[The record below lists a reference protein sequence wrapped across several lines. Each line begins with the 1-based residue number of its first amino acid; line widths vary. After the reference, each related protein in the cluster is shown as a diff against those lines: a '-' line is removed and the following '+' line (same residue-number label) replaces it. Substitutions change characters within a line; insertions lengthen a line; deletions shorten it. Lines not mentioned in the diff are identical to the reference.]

1 MKEYLPL
8 LLRCP
13 LFECIHPDALLR
25 MLSCLQAQ
33 RQQMSKGSI
42 ILHQGDAAGTFGVLL
57 SGSAHIIHD
66 DSSGSHS
73 VIAHIAATEM
83 FAEAIVCAGNAA
95 MPFHV
100 VAAEDCTVILLNH
113 SRVMQGCRRG
123 CMAHSQLVTALL
135 RIISQKNL
143 LLSQKLQIVMQR
155 TTREK
160 LMAYLMAQSQRA
172 GSPRFTIPFDR
183 QALADYLGV
192 ERSAM
197 STELNRLKKEGWVDF
212 HRNDFD
218 LTANETSS

>member
-8 LLRCP
+8 LALCP
-13 LFECIHPDALLR
+13 LFEQMDPQGLEH

-33 RQQMSKGSI
+33 RLLAPKGSS
-42 ILHQGDAAGTFGVLL
+42 ILRQGNRADHFGVLL
-57 SGSAHIIHD
+57 SGSAHIIRGD
-66 DSSGSHS
+66 VNGAHS
-73 VIAHIAATEM
+73 IIAAIGPM
-83 FAEAIVCAGNAA
+83 DLFAEAIVCAGRDTL
-95 MPFHV
+95 PFHV
-100 VAAEDCTVILLNH
+100 VATSDCTVLLFEH
-113 SRVMQGCRRG
+113 RRVIAPCAKG

-135 RIISQKNL
+135 RAISQKTLQLN
-143 LLSQKLQIVMQR
+143 QKLEIVMQR

-160 LMAYLMAQSQRA
+160 LMAYLLAQSQRA
-172 GSPRFTIPFDR
+172 GSPSFTIPFDR

-212 HRNDFD
+212 HRNDFH

>member
-13 LFECIHPDALLR
+13 LFERINPDALLR

-33 RQQMSKGSI
+33 RQQVSKGSI

-100 VAAEDCTVILLNH
+100 VAAEDSTVILLNH
-113 SRVMQGCRRG
+113 SRVMQCCRRG

-212 HRNDFD
+212 RRNDFH